1 MIKNLSSKFDDY
13 LRVLSADELSLLR
26 IQIAI
31 LVINRKT
38 ITFKTYKMKRSI
50 YQTKKRFLFIISL
63 ALLILCG
70 GSLLA
75 QDENPNPEK
84 DKRPVKNTFESNWLI
99 DNQTVMVPFK
109 GTFEMDMQH
118 RFGVVEN
125 GFDDFYGIFA
135 PSNIRLGFSY
145 VPMDR
150 LQFGFGL
157 TKERLLWDFNA
168 KYALLRQGRSG
179 GSPVS
184 VTYLVNMA
192 VDTRKKENFLEDI
205 DRYSYF
211 HQIMVARK
219 ISPAVS
225 LQVSANLSHF
235 NFPEQAFDAEQELI
249 GLLHSNHFS
258 ISFLGRYKFTDVH
271 AFIINYDQPLTDHS
285 AGELEPEPNLSF
297 GLEMVTSAH
306 AFQIFL
312 GNYQSI
318 VPQLNNTTNKN
329 KMGDGDF
336 VIGFNITRLWS
347 Y

>member
-1 MIKNLSSKFDDY
+1 MK
-13 LRVLSADELSLLR
+13 
-26 IQIAI
+26 QP
-31 LVINRKT
+31 
-38 ITFKTYKMKRSI
+38 TYQAKKRS
-50 YQTKKRFLFIISL
+50 LFSLIL
-63 ALLILCG
+63 ALLILGG

-75 QDENPNPEK
+75 QDENSKPEK
-84 DKRPVKNTFESNWLI
+84 DKRPVRNTFESNWLI
-99 DNQTVMVPFK
+99 DNQTVMVPYK
-109 GTFEMDMQH
+109 GTFEMDIQH

-145 VPMDR
+145 VPVDR

-157 TKERLLWDFNA
+157 TKERLLWDFNV

-184 VTYLVNMA
+184 ITYLGNMA
-192 VDTRKKENFLEDI
+192 VDTRKKENFIEDI

-219 ISPAVS
+219 LTSGLS
-225 LQVSANLSHF
+225 LQVSGNLSHF
-235 NFPEQAFDAEQELI
+235 NFPEQAYDGEGELI
-249 GLLHSNHFS
+249 GLLNSNHFS

-271 AFIINYDQPLTDHS
+271 AFIINYDQPISDHS

-297 GLEMVTSAH
+297 GLEITTSAH

-312 GNYQSI
+312 GNYQGI

-336 VIGFNITRLWS
+336 VIGFNMTRLFS